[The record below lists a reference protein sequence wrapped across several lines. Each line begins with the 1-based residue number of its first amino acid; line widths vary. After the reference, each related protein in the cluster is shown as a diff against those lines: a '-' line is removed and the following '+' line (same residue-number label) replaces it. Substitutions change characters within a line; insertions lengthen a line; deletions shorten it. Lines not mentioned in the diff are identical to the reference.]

1 MKKDYSKPI
10 QYNRNPITSNRR
22 LLHIGKNLFWSLLCP
37 VVMTLIALILS
48 HASNTGLFII
58 GSGMDNLTQ
67 IFTMLKTLTMT
78 LIAALALNT
87 NLNSGRMDFS
97 LGATGILAT
106 LFASLIIGKDISTP
120 NMIFAFLLL
129 SILFGMILGAIH
141 SLILVLTKL
150 PAIVISLGMCLV
162 YEGIAKV
169 VASGVGE
176 QGTVILAAGSHTT
189 SFFQEPIILIPLL
202 IIVCVLMA
210 AALCYTRFG
219 YNKLALVY
227 NQKIAVDTGIN
238 EISHCFI
245 SFIIAGAL
253 IAIYQVMSC
262 CGTSSISIKINLGSS
277 GTVFKNFLPIFIG
290 GILAKYSNQIVGLL
304 LAVFSTTVLYT
315 YGFDNASVIGFTSTV
330 SQLLN
335 GFSIFAVLVYMVDAN
350 RFKGWLKMQQYVFK
364 EKRLNPKPKKIAGG
378 NE

>member
-1 MKKDYSKPI
+1 MMKKDYSKPI
-10 QYNRNPITSNRR
+10 SYNRNPITSNRK

-37 VVMTLIALILS
+37 IVMLVLSLILS
-48 HASNTGLFII
+48 HISNTGLFII
-58 GSGMDNLTQ
+58 GTGMDNVTQ
-67 IFTMLKTLTMT
+67 IFSIIKTITMT

-97 LGATGILAT
+97 LGATGILA
-106 LFASLIIGKDISTP
+106 SLLAAFCINKNISTP
-120 NMIFAFLLL
+120 SSIFAFIFL
-129 SILFGMILGAIH
+129 SMLFGMILGAIH
-141 SLILVLTKL
+141 SLVLVLTKL
-150 PAIVISLGMCLV
+150 PAIVISLGMCLI

-169 VASGVGE
+169 VATAVGE
-176 QGTVILAAGSHTT
+176 EGTISLVPGIHTT
-189 SFFQEPIILIPLL
+189 SFFIEPIIVIPLL
-202 IIVCVLMA
+202 LIVCLVMA
-210 AALCYTRFG
+210 AALCYTKYG

-253 IAIYQVMSC
+253 IALYQVMSS
-262 CGTSSISIKINLGSS
+262 CGTASISIKINLASS

-304 LAVFSTTVLYT
+304 LGVFSTTVLYS
-315 YGFDNASVIGFTSTV
+315 YGFDNASAIGLTSTI

-350 RFKGWLKMQQYVFK
+350 RFKSWLKMQKYVFK
-364 EKRLNPKPKKIAGG
+364 EKRLNPKPKKVKEA
-378 NE
+378 